1 MHYVMPF
8 ILAMVVTMASLPLL
22 AKLAARWLIV
32 DHPAAR
38 KMHSAPIPR
47 IGGLAM
53 VIGVLAAASL
63 GMDLQPQ
70 DRWFLAA
77 AAVLVAFGILDDRFD
92 LDYRIKFVGQLL
104 AVIIVV
110 TVGQVQIRAI
120 TLDDRVLLPG
130 WISLPLTVF
139 FLVGVTNAINL
150 ADGLDGLAGGTTF
163 LCLCAVALLSN
174 TAEPACT
181 ALALALAG
189 AVLGFLR
196 FNTYPASVFMGDAG
210 SQLLGFSI
218 GVLSVRA
225 TQNIGSAVSTAIP
238 VLLLALPI
246 LDTLSVIVQRVG
258 EGRSPFS
265 ADKNHIH
272 HKLLALGF
280 VHHEAVMVI
289 YVVQATLFVLA
300 YFLRFESD
308 LTILAVVTAFFIT
321 SIAALQ
327 IAARSGW
334 RLRGQSAA
342 VSDSPWE
349 RMLALIQRQ
358 RPKFLPRLAYLAN
371 AAGLAAYAAIIVI
384 ESAQLRSDIR
394 VLIVALLAVTI
405 GLLLLLR
412 SAPLNIVEK
421 AVLYVTATVLVYLDA
436 MVLPLDHRTA
446 VLTWISVAIAA
457 LATAV
462 RLRLQNDRRFQVT
475 PLDLIV
481 LFMALVVPSLP
492 GTLHLPPGG
501 ALAIA
506 KLLILLYSIEIL
518 VSRSEGS
525 AVWMRVAVVA
535 VLAGL
540 VIRPLMSF

>member
-1 MHYVMPF
+1 MHFLMPF
-8 ILAMVVTMASLPLL
+8 ILAMVITMASLPLL
-22 AKLAARWLIV
+22 AKLAAKWLIV
-32 DHPAAR
+32 DQPGTR
-38 KMHSAPIPR
+38 KMHSTPIPR
-47 IGGLAM
+47 VGGLAM

-77 AAVLVAFGILDDRFD
+77 AAVLVGFGILDDRFD
-92 LDYRIKFVGQLL
+92 LDYRIKFIGQLL

-110 TVGQVQIRAI
+110 TLGDVQIRAI
-120 TLDDRVLLPG
+120 TLGDRVLLPG

-150 ADGLDGLAGGTTF
+150 ADGLDGLAGGTSF
-163 LCLCAVALLSN
+163 LCLCAVALLSGS
-174 TAEPACT
+174 ADPACT

-225 TQNIGSAVSTAIP
+225 TQNVGSEVSTAIP
-238 VLLLALPI
+238 LLLLALPI
-246 LDTLSVIVQRVG
+246 LDTLSVIVQRIG

-272 HKLLALGF
+272 HKLLAMGF

-289 YVVQATLFVLA
+289 YVVQGTLFVLA

-321 SIAALQ
+321 SIAVLQ
-327 IAARSGW
+327 LAARSGW
-334 RLRGQSAA
+334 RLRGQSVAA
-342 VSDSPWE
+342 SDSPWR
-349 RMLALIQRQ
+349 RMAALMQRQ
-358 RPKFLPRLAYLAN
+358 RWKSWPRVAYLAN
-371 AAGLAAYAAIIVI
+371 AAGLAAYAAIIVLQ
-384 ESAQLRSDIR
+384 SAQLRSDIR
-394 VLIVALLAVTI
+394 VLIVALIAVTI
-405 GLLLLLR
+405 ALLLLLR

-421 AVLYVTATVLVYLDA
+421 AVLYVTATMLVYLDA
-436 MVLPLDHRTA
+436 MVLPPDHRTA
-446 VLTWISVAIAA
+446 VLTWIAVSIAA

-492 GTLHLPPGG
+492 GTLHLPQGG

-518 VSRSEGS
+518 VSRSEGG